1 MTSNSLARPLD
12 VSMRIQSSRRFPS
25 TLSEIKFDSYRIRPI
40 PTSGVEEAILDFK
53 DEWAEDQLASNP
65 VQEAKLVLSWLAV
78 VLRSRLNAGPAEV
91 SNVPFNTGDSP
102 YRQFLEAVDP
112 PSDLQALFDKLCS
125 LDDKT
130 LRTYLRACD
139 LYHLAARVIDDRPSL
154 ANFLLVSSI
163 ECLGAIITPG
173 RSFKESFFAFIKQ
186 FCPKVV
192 LGEDIPQDTLDRL
205 LMTIRDYRSQYAH
218 GGKDV
223 PVTSLVADKHKLVW
237 MKHFEEGK
245 EELAP
250 SISWFESVV
259 QASLLEF
266 FRQQPSGVI
275 PPRKRERL
283 VKLALSFVTAHLK
296 VKHSVVAG
304 QILSRE
310 DYELQ

>member
-1 MTSNSLARPLD
+1 
-12 VSMRIQSSRRFPS
+12 MRVQSSRCFS
-25 TLSEIKFDSYRIRPI
+25 AALSEIRFDSYRIRPI
-40 PTSGVEEAILDFK
+40 PTFGGEEVILEFK
-53 DEWAEDQLASNP
+53 DEWAEGQLASNP

-91 SNVPFNTGDSP
+91 NNVPVSAGESS
-102 YRQFLEAVDP
+102 YRQFLGSIDP

-163 ECLGAIITPG
+163 ECLGTIITPG
-173 RSFKESFFAFIKQ
+173 GSFEKSFFNFIKA
-186 FCPKVV
+186 FCPKAV
-192 LGEDIPQDTLDRL
+192 LGTDISQDTLDRL
-205 LMTIRDYRSQYAH
+205 LMTIRSYRSQYAH

-223 PVTSLVADKHKLVW
+223 PVASLVADKHGLVW

-266 FRQQPSGVI
+266 FRRQPSGTP

-283 VKLALSFVTAHLK
+283 VELAVSFGTARLK

-304 QILSRE
+304 QILTRE
-310 DYELQ
+310 DLEIQ

>member
-1 MTSNSLARPLD
+1 M
-12 VSMRIQSSRRFPS
+12 
-25 TLSEIKFDSYRIRPI
+25 
-40 PTSGVEEAILDFK
+40 
-53 DEWAEDQLASNP
+53 
-65 VQEAKLVLSWLAV
+65 QEAKLVLSWLAV
-78 VLRSRLNAGPAEV
+78 MLRSRLNAGPAEV
-91 SNVPFNTGDSP
+91 NNVPFNTRDSP
-102 YRQFLEAVDP
+102 YRQFLESINP

-154 ANFLLVSSI
+154 ANFLLASSI
-163 ECLGAIITPG
+163 ECLGTVVTPG
-173 RSFKESFFAFIKQ
+173 GSFEKSFLNFIKQ
-186 FCPKVV
+186 FCPKAI
-192 LGEDIPQDTLDRL
+192 LGKDVPQDTVDRL
-205 LMTIRDYRSQYAH
+205 LMTIRRYRSQYAH

-223 PVTSLVADKHKLVW
+223 PVASLVADKHGLVW

-250 SISWFESVV
+250 SISWFEAVV

-266 FRQQPSGVI
+266 FRQQPSGTL

-283 VKLALSFVTAHLK
+283 VELALSFVTAHLK

-304 QILSRE
+304 QILTRE
-310 DYELQ
+310 DYDLQ